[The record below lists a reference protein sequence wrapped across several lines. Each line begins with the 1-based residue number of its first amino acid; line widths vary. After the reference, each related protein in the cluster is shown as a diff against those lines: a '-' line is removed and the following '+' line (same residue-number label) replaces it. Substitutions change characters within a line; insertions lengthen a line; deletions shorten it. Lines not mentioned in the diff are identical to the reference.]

1 MPLGDGVIVAVSG
14 LWGDRPT
21 VAKIRAIALERRNN
35 GHVDA
40 VIDALQQFRG
50 LSVEVNAFVFR
61 RVRFAIGGI
70 VETEPNMLKWRERGR

>member
-1 MPLGDGVIVAVSG
+1 MPLGDSVIVAVSG

-40 VIDALQQFRG
+40 VIDTLQQFRG
-50 LSVEVNAFVFR
+50 PGVKVDTLVFG
-61 RVRFAIGGI
+61 RVRFAI
-70 VETEPNMLKWRERGR
+70 